1 MHVLSHIPVSGYTP
15 GQTID
20 VEIDIDNR
28 SGESGEFSLQLLK
41 VRDDE
46 RSLISREC
54 FKIDFFFENSKLNT
68 RATAATRAPRP
79 Y

>member
-20 VEIDIDNR
+20 VEIDVDNR

-41 VRDDE
+41 VIIKVLYHSE
-46 RSLISREC
+46 MI
-54 FKIDFFFENSKLNT
+54 
-68 RATAATRAPRP
+68 AHH
-79 Y
+79 